1 MSLGLKSL
9 LLIAAVMV
17 ASALAQI
24 SILGQVAM
32 PGLLAAEREAAVD
45 RLKRAKAVAQS
56 GERELSEFAR
66 DWAAW
71 QETAAYLAEPSADY
85 PFADLVS
92 GTLLAEDVDLFGLY
106 DAEGALVWGALPEQ
120 RLASFSV
127 DADALEGFLTE
138 AMARLP
144 RGEERASGIASVS
157 GRAAYYTVKPIIY
170 ELYGAGVVGYLAMLR
185 FIDGTEIARWEHLV
199 GGVLNVVP
207 HDDTAAP
214 DQPNEPNKPDEQAA
228 AGEHFRT
235 ALQDAAG
242 EPTFWLEI
250 SVNDDAFVEA
260 RTRLGRSM
268 TYGLLVAAATFFALL
283 FAMQGVVLRPIS
295 RLARDLLRIL
305 PEENSYTAK
314 RLAVR
319 SRDEVG
325 LIATEV
331 NSLLARLEAAMTDKT
346 DEMAEPA
353 RKP

>member
-17 ASALAQI
+17 VSAMAHI
-24 SILGQVAM
+24 SILGQVAV

-106 DAEGALVWGALPEQ
+106 DAKGALVWGALPEQ

-127 DADALEGFLTE
+127 DADALEVFLTE
-138 AMARLP
+138 AMSRLP
-144 RGEERASGIASVS
+144 RGDEWASGIASVS
-157 GRAAYYTVKPIIY
+157 GRAAYYTVKPIVY

-185 FIDGTEIARWEHLV
+185 FIDGAEIARWEHLV
-199 GGVLNVVP
+199 GGTLKVVP
-207 HDDTAAP
+207 HDGAEAP
-214 DQPNEPNKPDEQAA
+214 DQPDEQAA
-228 AGEHFRT
+228 AGELLRT
-235 ALQDAAG
+235 ALRDAAG
-242 EPTFWLEI
+242 EPAFWLEI
-250 SVNDDAFVEA
+250 SVEDDAFVEA

-283 FAMQGVVLRPIS
+283 FAMQGVVLRPVS

-314 RLAVR
+314 RLTVR
-319 SRDEVG
+319 SHDEVG

-331 NSLLARLEAAMTDKT
+331 NSLLARLEAVMTDKSG
-346 DEMAEPA
+346 EIAEPA
-353 RKP
+353 QKP